1 MTVTSHD
8 HRPNPATVMSSA
20 TIDPR
25 IAPTMRSTMID
36 RLNSSRYHHQKAE
49 RDERPLKLV
58 RFEAPDEI
66 AVLKVKGVSS
76 GFAPAICLVSGRLRD
91 LAQGLGDRG

>member
-1 MTVTSHD
+1 
-8 HRPNPATVMSSA
+8 
-20 TIDPR
+20 
-25 IAPTMRSTMID
+25 MRSTMID
-36 RLNSSRYHHQKAE
+36 KLNSSRYHDQKAE

-76 GFAPAICLVSGRLRD
+76 GFAPAIWLVSGRLRD